1 MSQWRVI
8 KDARSGEIV
17 LARAGS
23 CTGFFCRLKGLQ
35 FARALPED
43 EGLLFANRSES
54 RLKAAV
60 HTFFM
65 SFSIALVWLDKD
77 GVVIDKTCAKP
88 WRPLYIP
95 KLPAMYYIEAHPSLL
110 ERVETGDKLI
120 FDEVIF

>member
-23 CTGFFCRLKGLQ
+23 CMGFFCRLKGLQ

-43 EGLLFANRSES
+43 EGLLFARRSES